1 MMPIIDD
8 VVIRPKLARLVVMS
22 NSADQGRARLTQA
35 LARVAE
41 GDRAALREVYDL
53 TSAKL
58 FGVCLR
64 ISQDR
69 QSAEDSLQDVYLKVW
84 NRAGRFDAER
94 ASPITWLC
102 AIARNTAIDARRA
115 GGGAVLVP
123 QELAAEVADDRATAP
138 ELIEAGQERA
148 RIFECLD
155 GLEEKQG
162 RAIRAAFFDGLTYA
176 HLAEAMK
183 VPLGTMKSWVRR
195 GLMQLKGCLG
205 DD

>member
-1 MMPIIDD
+1 MP
-8 VVIRPKLARLVVMS
+8 
-22 NSADQGRARLTQA
+22 ADAARARLTDA

-41 GDRAALREVYDL
+41 GDRASLRTIYDL

-64 ISQDR
+64 ISGDR
-69 QSAEDSLQDVYLKVW
+69 ESAEDILQDVYIKVW

-115 GGGAVLVP
+115 SGRP
-123 QELAAEVADDRATAP
+123 MQPIEEAAQIADDAATAP
-138 ELIEAGQERA
+138 EIIAAGQERA
-148 RIFECLD
+148 RIFDCL
-155 GLEEKQG
+155 GKLEARQG
-162 RAIRAAFFDGLTYA
+162 NAIRSAFFDGLTYA
-176 HLAEAMK
+176 ELADRMA

-195 GLMQLKGCLG
+195 GLMQLKACLG
-205 DD
+205 DG